1 MGSNVE
7 AEIKVKLLKQPRGVK
22 GATIDMFQIHQ
33 DLEEIVTDESF
44 LITQNSFVAQQE
56 CRWHSIEEDIRKLS
70 AMYPG
75 VLFTVKSD
83 VPDYGEDPV
92 VEYFYEGKTHKAVI
106 TYSPFDESL
115 LN

>member
-7 AEIKVKLLKQPRGVK
+7 AEIKVKLVKQPRGIK
-22 GATIDMFQIHQ
+22 GASIDMYQLHE
-33 DLEEIVTDESF
+33 DLENIVLNESF
-44 LITQNSFVAQQE
+44 NISKDCFIAQQE
-56 CRWHSIEEDIRKLS
+56 CRWYTIEEDMRKLS

-83 VPDYGEDPV
+83 IPDYGEEPT

>member
-1 MGSNVE
+1 MGSNVV

-22 GATIDMFQIHQ
+22 GATIDMHQ
-33 DLEEIVTDESF
+33 LHEDLETIVTDESF
-44 LITQNSFVAQQE
+44 NIQRDSFVAVQE
-56 CRWHSIEEDIRKLS
+56 CRWYSIEEDMRKLS

-83 VPDYGEDPV
+83 VPDYGEEPT

-106 TYSPFDESL
+106 TYSSFDESL
-115 LN
+115 LQ